1 MRPKKRKYEASI
13 YYQQVEPP
21 DPDYEVYTRLHD
33 VYISMLDVLSAVDY
47 VKDLIRT
54 PPIDDDGDSVFERV
68 LTNHWI
74 PYKLLQWQP
83 LQQTDKV
90 FYQCRTEPFVT
101 ANGCKRILRIQ
112 VQCLDGKE
120 QLPKY

>member
-1 MRPKKRKYEASI
+1 MQLRKRKYEASI

-21 DPDYEVYTRLHD
+21 DPELLVYTRLHD
-33 VYISMLDVLSAVDY
+33 VYVSMLDVLSAVDY

-68 LTNHWI
+68 LTDYWI

-83 LQQTDKV
+83 LRQTDEKC
-90 FYQCRTEPFVT
+90 YQCQTEPFVT

-112 VQCLDGKE
+112 AQCLDGKE
-120 QLPKY
+120 HLPKY